1 VLQCCD
7 GTRCVDGKGCVEE
20 RPPPVSPAGC
30 HDYQCLDLR
39 RFCLHG
45 YAMPCPDGTHCTG
58 KPGPES
64 PCRSDYRP
72 APCPKGEW
80 GCTSERTFCVGGNE
94 FDCPFGAV
102 CAGKGPCAYRTP
114 DTDGAYS

>member
-45 YAMPCPDGTHCTG
+45 YAMPWCAPPPPLHQ
-58 KPGPES
+58 PLAAP
-64 PCRSDYRP
+64 RLQP
-72 APCPKGEW
+72 AGW
-80 GCTSERTFCVGGNE
+80 GCRRAL
-94 FDCPFGAV
+94 AV
-102 CAGKGPCAYRTP
+102 LLLAAVP
-114 DTDGAYS
+114 